1 MAAVII
7 SYEKFCKLMAKRT
20 RTLLGAAQ
28 YLTKHKAAQETLTRP
43 LVGEFL
49 SQATQIEELLDAY
62 GARNNKNWH
71 TFRLLTATIK
81 LFSNVSYELL
91 HIQHALP
98 AYRLLPVG
106 QDFGKATEQT
116 FTFTASV
123 LSRAAEQMLLLAQE
137 LNLPVRSAER
147 RRESYIEQLP
157 PGRLPQDHTTRKTE
171 TVSKTVTLLAT
182 AFLNLAA
189 ESKQVL
195 PADLIPPQNY
205 TGAIPGPISE
215 ENLRSLELRFHN
227 LQSLYDTY
235 VSKTEME
242 ELDDD
247 LPVLRGHISVVFH
260 LLRIATEFAHYYER
274 HIESQ
279 LNGCS
284 TQQSPLVKS
293 EELLAVLTGYPI
305 NFVNQYLNCAKLL
318 CQNMLKRYA
327 EFGEIV
333 VPVPQYR
340 GFHVRPSTLISK
352 LVLHYGS
359 NVSMELDKER
369 YNASL
374 PLELFRA
381 NEVINAR
388 KRKWLAEEIVR
399 LNLVPS
405 QTGTSDVKSIIRDV
419 ILTLA
424 EHSKLVIYEH
434 PLQIEEKPPQKQIQ
448 LLQQVT
454 DEIARLQV
462 TGKIDIGTDLKVKF
476 KGDKR
481 VLNDIKLLAESGY
494 GEDNFGN
501 NTPLPKEL
509 TYLRQQTWL

>member
-1 MAAVII
+1 MSVATI
-7 SYEKFCKLMAKRT
+7 SNEDFRKLIAKRA
-20 RTLLGAAQ
+20 RTLLNASYYLVHQKTAQ
-28 YLTKHKAAQETLTRP
+28 KALTRP

-62 GARNNKNWH
+62 GSRNNQKWH
-71 TFRLLTATIK
+71 IFRLLTATIK

-106 QDFGKATEQT
+106 QDFVKATEQT
-116 FTFTASV
+116 LSFTGSV
-123 LSRAAEQMLLLAQE
+123 LLRTSEQILQQAEQLD
-137 LNLPVRSAER
+137 LPCKSPER
-147 RRESYIEQLP
+147 RKGNYTEQLP
-157 PGRLPQDHTTRKTE
+157 PGRLAQDYITRKTE
-171 TVSKTVTLLAT
+171 SVSKTVTLLST

-195 PADLIPPQNY
+195 PAGLIQPQDY
-205 TGAIPGPISE
+205 TGAMPGPISE

-242 ELDDD
+242 ELDED
-247 LPVLRGHISVVFH
+247 LIVLRGHISVVFH
-260 LLRIATEFAHYYER
+260 LLRVATEFAHYYER
-274 HIESQ
+274 HVDKQHEILPSQ
-279 LNGCS
+279 
-284 TQQSPLVKS
+284 QPLVKA
-293 EELLAVLTGYPI
+293 EELLTLLTSYSI
-305 NFVNQYLNCAKLL
+305 NFVCQYLTCAELL

-327 EFGEIV
+327 EMGEIEV
-333 VPVPQYR
+333 SVPQYR

-359 NVSMELDKER
+359 AVEMELVNER
-369 YNASL
+369 YDASS

-381 NEVINAR
+381 NEVINAQ
-388 KRKWLAEEIVR
+388 KRRWLAEEIVH
-399 LNLVPS
+399 LNLVPECS
-405 QTGTSDVKSIIRDV
+405 ADNNIKSVVRNV

-424 EHSKLVIYEH
+424 ERSKLVIYEH
-434 PLQIEEKPPQKQIQ
+434 PLHLEEKIPQKQTK
-448 LLQQVT
+448 LLEQVT

-462 TGKIDIGTDLKVKF
+462 TGKIDIGTDLKVCF
-476 KGDKR
+476 IGDKR
-481 VLNDIKLLAESGY
+481 VLDDIKLLAESGY

-501 NTPLPKEL
+501 NIPLPKDL

>member
-1 MAAVII
+1 MT
-7 SYEKFCKLMAKRT
+7 KRT
-20 RTLLGAAQ
+20 QTLLGAARH
-28 YLTKHKAAQETLTRP
+28 LTQNKNVREILTRP
-43 LVGEFL
+43 LFGEFL
-49 SQATQIEELLDAY
+49 SQSTQIEELLDAY
-62 GARNNKNWH
+62 GARNNQNWH
-71 TFRLLTATIK
+71 IFRLLTATIK

-98 AYRLLPVG
+98 VYRLLPVG
-106 QDFGKATEQT
+106 QDFAKATEQT
-116 FTFTASV
+116 LDFTAGV
-123 LSRAAEQMLLLAQE
+123 LSRASEQILCQARQ
-137 LNLPVRSAER
+137 LNLPVRSSER
-147 RRESYIEQLP
+147 RKGSYVEKLP
-157 PGRLPQDHTTRKTE
+157 PGRLPQDHITRKTE

-195 PADLIPPQNY
+195 PAGAIQPGNY
-205 TGAIPGPISE
+205 TGTMPGSITE
-215 ENLRSLELRFHN
+215 ESLRSLELRFHN

-260 LLRIATEFAHYYER
+260 LLRIATELAHYYER
-274 HIESQ
+274 HVESRIDSC
-279 LNGCS
+279 L
-284 TQQSPLVKS
+284 TLRPPLVKS
-293 EELLAVLTGYPI
+293 EELPAVLTGYSI
-305 NFVNQYLNCAKLL
+305 NFVNQYLNCAELL
-318 CQNMLKRYA
+318 CQDMLKRYA
-327 EFGEIV
+327 ELGEIE

-359 NVSMELDKER
+359 TVQMELDKER
-369 YNASL
+369 YNAAL

-388 KRKWLAEEIVR
+388 KRKWLAEEIVH
-399 LNLVPS
+399 LNLVP
-405 QTGTSDVKSIIRDV
+405 TRTDDKNIKSVVRNIV
-419 ILTLA
+419 LTLA

-434 PLQIEEKPPQKQIQ
+434 PLQIEDKAPQKQTK

-454 DEIARLQV
+454 DEIARLQII
-462 TGKIDIGTDLKVKF
+462 GKIDISTDLKARF
-476 KGDKR
+476 IGDKR
-481 VLNDIKLLAESGY
+481 VLDDIKLLAESGY
-494 GEDNFGN
+494 GEDSFGN